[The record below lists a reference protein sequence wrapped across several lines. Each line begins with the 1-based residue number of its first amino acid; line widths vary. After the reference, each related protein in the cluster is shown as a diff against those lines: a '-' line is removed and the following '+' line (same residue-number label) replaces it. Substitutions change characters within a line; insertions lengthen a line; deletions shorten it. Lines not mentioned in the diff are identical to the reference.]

1 MITKVSKKNF
11 RQWFVY
17 ASIRAARTISQ
28 TIIGAIG
35 TSMFIDDINQLAVV
49 SASVLA
55 GIVSMLTSVTGL
67 PELQLDNQN
76 K

>member
-35 TSMFIDDINQLAVV
+35 TSMFIDDIN
-49 SASVLA
+49 
-55 GIVSMLTSVTGL
+55 
-67 PELQLDNQN
+67 
-76 K
+76 